1 MITQSERGVRKVTHF
16 QWQLLL
22 SITNHYQYQHPLLI
36 EHPLHQGHVISWPIR
51 VLFLVRFEKLI
62 VLIWSMKTEDWI
74 LRPRATWE
82 WGGVEFPKPWS
93 ARIPPTSSRRGHLL
107 SDTPLFITL
116 WGEISLLRSHVSCK
130 TIQPSE
136 PNLHIISEFENH
148 FRLLLCQEKL
158 SQCHLPSAEYYL
170 VMPLLKLHV
179 FIYDISHQLKGQVAC
194 GATST
199 SVFLSFPLFSFL
211 LLPLSCFLSSDK
223 TLSDPGCFYWRV
235 KTTLSISNV
244 SNMLC

>member
-1 MITQSERGVRKVTHF
+1 MTNTSAVFGQVRETDRTDMKHENGRLNSAPTSHLRVRRG
-16 QWQLLL
+16 
-22 SITNHYQYQHPLLI
+22 
-36 EHPLHQGHVISWPIR
+36 
-51 VLFLVRFEKLI
+51 
-62 VLIWSMKTEDWI
+62 
-74 LRPRATWE
+74 
-82 WGGVEFPKPWS
+82 EFPKPWS

-194 GATST
+194 GATSI

-244 SNMLC
+244 SHMLCWHCL

>member
-16 QWQLLL
+16 QWQLVL
-22 SITNHYQYQHPLLI
+22 SITNYYQYQHPLLI

-82 WGGVEFPKPWS
+82 WGGEEFPKPWS

-116 WGEISLLRSHVSCK
+116 WGEISLLHSHVSCK
-130 TIQPSE
+130 TIRSSTYTKFTCDQHSCQLCIFRWFINI
-136 PNLHIISEFENH
+136 NL
-148 FRLLLCQEKL
+148 L
-158 SQCHLPSAEYYL
+158 S
-170 VMPLLKLHV
+170 K
-179 FIYDISHQLKGQVAC
+179 
-194 GATST
+194 
-199 SVFLSFPLFSFL
+199 SFTNANAHWFS
-211 LLPLSCFLSSDK
+211 
-223 TLSDPGCFYWRV
+223 
-235 KTTLSISNV
+235 
-244 SNMLC
+244 